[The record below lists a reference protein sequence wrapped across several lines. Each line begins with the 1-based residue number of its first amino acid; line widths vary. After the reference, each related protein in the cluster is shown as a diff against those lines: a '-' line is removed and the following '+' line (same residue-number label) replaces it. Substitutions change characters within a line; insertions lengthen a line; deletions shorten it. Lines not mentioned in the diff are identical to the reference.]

1 LVEVDILDIP
11 GFSPKSRKSGIC
23 ITEVKE
29 ALIFA
34 NPHRRVDGWIRANPR
49 RVDFITGLVYTLFCV
64 PGTIGFAGAMS
75 GSAVFSIFAIAL
87 LQSAPLMVRR
97 QYPWAVTLV
106 IAFGHILQLGFDGL
120 ILPSQFSV
128 PIMVYTMAVYGKRW
142 QSFSTLGLGLLGAV
156 LATVR
161 MFNPYTDVADPT
173 PSMTFNMF
181 ISFMGLAL
189 VVTVSWTF
197 GDLARTRRLA
207 MKSLKDHAERL
218 EQERVMERAL
228 AASDERNHI
237 AREMHD
243 IVAHS
248 LSVIITQANGA
259 RYAAVKDPQI
269 AIDTLKTVSD
279 TGRASLREMRR
290 LLGVLRKDEELQ
302 NRPLP
307 GLYDVPDLIEIA
319 QNSGLEVTLQ
329 TLGTPRK
336 ELPAGAE
343 LTAYRCVQESLT
355 NVLKHAGSKT
365 IAEIVLEWTYRGLE
379 LKIKDDGRGAG
390 AIKLEGA
397 GQGLLGM
404 QERVA
409 LYEGTCSAGP
419 QATGGFAVTVF
430 IPYSE
435 D

>member
-1 LVEVDILDIP
+1 M
-11 GFSPKSRKSGIC
+11 
-23 ITEVKE
+23 KE
-29 ALIFA
+29 ELIFA
-34 NPHRRVDGWIRANPR
+34 NPHRRIDGWIRANPR
-49 RVDFITGLVYTLFCV
+49 RIDFITGLIYTLFCV
-64 PGTIGFAGAMS
+64 PGTLGFAGAMS
-75 GSAVFSIFAIAL
+75 GSAVLSIFAIAL
-87 LQSAPLMVRR
+87 LQTVPLMVRR
-97 QYPWAVTLV
+97 QYPWAATLV
-106 IAFGHILQLGFDGL
+106 VAFGHILQLGFDSL
-120 ILPSQFSV
+120 VLPSQFSV

-142 QSFSTLGLGLLGAV
+142 QSFSTLALGLTGAV
-156 LATVR
+156 LATFS
-161 MFNPYTDVADPT
+161 MFNPFRDVSDPT
-173 PSMTFNMF
+173 PSMTLNMLV
-181 ISFMGLAL
+181 SFVGLAL

-218 EQERVMERAL
+218 EKERVMERAL

-259 RYAAVKDPQI
+259 RYAAVNDPQI

-279 TGRASLREMRR
+279 TGRASLKEMRR

-307 GLYDVPDLIEIA
+307 GLSDISDLVELA
-319 QNSGLEVTLQ
+319 KNSGLAVQLT
-329 TLGTPRK
+329 TIGTPRK

-355 NVLKHAGSKT
+355 NVLKHAGAHAV
-365 IAEIVLEWTYRGLE
+365 AEVILGWTYRGLE
-379 LKIKDDGRGAG
+379 LQIKDDGRGAG

-404 QERVA
+404 KERVA

-419 QATGGFAVTVF
+419 QSSGGFAVAVF

>member
-1 LVEVDILDIP
+1 MFL
-11 GFSPKSRKSGIC
+11 
-23 ITEVKE
+23 
-29 ALIFA
+29 A
-34 NPHRRVDGWIRANPR
+34 NPHRRIDGWIRANPR
-49 RVDFITGLVYTLFCV
+49 RIDFITGLVYTLFCIPV
-64 PGTIGFAGAMS
+64 AVGLIGAMS
-75 GSAVFSIFAIAL
+75 TSAVLSIFAIML

-97 QYPWAVTLV
+97 RFPWTVTLIV
-106 IAFGHILQLGFDGL
+106 TLGHLLQLGFAGL
-120 ILPSQFSV
+120 MLPSQLSV

-142 QSFSTLGLGLLGAV
+142 QSFSTLALGLLGAL
-156 LATVR
+156 LATASI
-161 MFNPYTDVADPT
+161 FT
-173 PSMTFNMF
+173 PSQYDPGATPSFSGDMI
-181 ISFMGLAL
+181 ISFVGLAL
-189 VVTVSWTF
+189 VVTLSWTS

-218 EQERVMERAL
+218 ENERIMERAL

-269 AIDTLKTVSD
+269 AIETLKTVSD
-279 TGRASLREMRR
+279 TGRASLKEMRR
-290 LLGVLRKDEELQ
+290 LLGVLRTDEQLQ

-307 GLYDVPDLIEIA
+307 SLADLDDLVEVA
-319 QNSGLEVTLQ
+319 RNTGLEARLKSA
-329 TLGTPRK
+329 GTPRK

-355 NVLKHAGSKT
+355 NVLKHAGT
-365 IAEIVLEWTYRGLE
+365 NAQAEVVLTWTYRGLN
-379 LKIKDDGRGAG
+379 LRITDNGRGAG
-390 AIKLEGA
+390 AIKVEGA
-397 GQGLLGM
+397 GQGLIGM
-404 QERVA
+404 RERVA
-409 LYEGTCSAGP
+409 LYDGTCTSGP
-419 QATGGFAVTVF
+419 QPSGGFAVAVF

>member
-1 LVEVDILDIP
+1 M
-11 GFSPKSRKSGIC
+11 
-23 ITEVKE
+23 KE

-34 NPHRRVDGWIRANPR
+34 NPHRRIDGWIRANPR
-49 RVDFITGLVYTLFCV
+49 RIDFITGLIYTLFCV
-64 PGTIGFAGAMS
+64 PGTIGLAGAMS
-75 GSAVFSIFAIAL
+75 APAMLSIMAIAT

-97 QYPWAVTLV
+97 RYPWAVTLV
-106 IAFGHILQLGFDGL
+106 VAFGHLMQLGFDGL
-120 ILPSQFSV
+120 LLPSQFSV

-142 QSFSTLGLGLLGAV
+142 QSFGTLSLGLAGAV
-156 LATVR
+156 LATFS
-161 MFNPYTDVADPT
+161 MFNPFRYATDPS
-173 PSMTFNMF
+173 PSMSFNMLV
-181 ISFMGLAL
+181 SFVGLAL
-189 VVTVSWTF
+189 VVTVAWTF

-207 MKSLKDHAERL
+207 MKSLKEHAERL
-218 EQERVMERAL
+218 EKERIMERAL

-259 RYAAVKDPQI
+259 RYAAVNDPQI

-279 TGRASLREMRR
+279 TGRASLKEMRR

-307 GLYDVPDLIEIA
+307 ALGDIPNLVEIA
-319 QNSGLEVTLQ
+319 TNSGLDVQLQ

-355 NVLKHAGSKT
+355 NVLKHAGSNAV
-365 IAEIVLEWTYRGLE
+365 AEVLLNWTYRGLE
-379 LKIKDDGRGAG
+379 LRIKDDGRGAG

-397 GQGLLGM
+397 GQGLQGM
-404 QERVA
+404 KERVA
-409 LYEGTCSAGP
+409 LYEGTCTAGP
-419 QATGGFAVTVF
+419 QSSGGFTVAVF

>member
-1 LVEVDILDIP
+1 M
-11 GFSPKSRKSGIC
+11 
-23 ITEVKE
+23 KE
-29 ALIFA
+29 ALLLA
-34 NPHRRVDGWIRANPR
+34 NPHRRIDGWIRANPR
-49 RVDFITGLVYTLFCV
+49 RIDFITGLIYTIFCMPV
-64 PGTIGFAGAMS
+64 TIGLAGAMNV
-75 GSAVFSIFAIAL
+75 SAVLSIFAITL

-97 QYPWAVTLV
+97 RFPWAVTLV
-106 IAFGHILQLGFDGL
+106 VALGHLLQLGFAGL
-120 ILPSQFSV
+120 MLPSQLSV
-128 PIMVYTMAVYGKRW
+128 PIMVYTMAVYGRRW
-142 QSFSTLGLGLLGAV
+142 QSFCTLALGLLGAI
-156 LATVR
+156 LATVSI
-161 MFNPYTDVADPT
+161 FT
-173 PSMTFNMF
+173 PSQYDPGQSPTFSGDMI
-181 ISFMGLAL
+181 ISFVGLAL
-189 VVTVSWTF
+189 VITLSWTA

-207 MKSLKDHAERL
+207 MKSLKEHAERL
-218 EQERVMERAL
+218 ENERIMERAL

-279 TGRASLREMRR
+279 TGRASLKEMRR

-307 GLYDVPDLIEIA
+307 ALNDIADLVELA
-319 QNSGLEVTLQ
+319 KNSGLQVKLETN
-329 TLGTPRK
+329 GSPRK

-355 NVLKHAGSKT
+355 NVLKHAGT
-365 IAEIVLEWTYRGLE
+365 NVVAEVLLTWTYRGLD
-379 LKIKDDGRGAG
+379 LRVVDDGRGAG

-404 QERVA
+404 RERVA
-409 LYEGTCSAGP
+409 LYDGTCTSGP
-419 QATGGFAVTVF
+419 QPSGGFAVAVF
-430 IPYSE
+430 IPYNE

>member
-1 LVEVDILDIP
+1 
-11 GFSPKSRKSGIC
+11 
-23 ITEVKE
+23 
-29 ALIFA
+29 
-34 NPHRRVDGWIRANPR
+34 
-49 RVDFITGLVYTLFCV
+49 
-64 PGTIGFAGAMS
+64 M
-75 GSAVFSIFAIAL
+75 
-87 LQSAPLMVRR
+87 
-97 QYPWAVTLV
+97 
-106 IAFGHILQLGFDGL
+106 QLGFDGL
-120 ILPSQFSV
+120 LLPSQFSV

-142 QSFSTLGLGLLGAV
+142 QSFGTLSLGLAGAV
-156 LATVR
+156 LATFS
-161 MFNPYTDVADPT
+161 MFNPFRYATDPS
-173 PSMTFNMF
+173 PSMSFNMLV
-181 ISFMGLAL
+181 SFVGLAL
-189 VVTVSWTF
+189 VVTVAWTF

-207 MKSLKDHAERL
+207 MKSLKEHAERL
-218 EQERVMERAL
+218 EKERIMERAL

-259 RYAAVKDPQI
+259 RYAAVNDPQI

-279 TGRASLREMRR
+279 TGRASLKEMRR

-307 GLYDVPDLIEIA
+307 ALGDIPNLVEIA
-319 QNSGLEVTLQ
+319 TNSGLAVQFQ

-355 NVLKHAGSKT
+355 NVLKHAGSN
-365 IAEIVLEWTYRGLE
+365 AEAEVLLNWTYRGLE
-379 LKIKDDGRGAG
+379 LRIKDDGRGAG

-397 GQGLLGM
+397 GQGLQGM
-404 QERVA
+404 KERVA
-409 LYEGTCSAGP
+409 LYEGTCTAGP
-419 QATGGFAVTVF
+419 QSSGGFAVAVF